1 MYVCIYKRVQ
11 LSPAIHLMHENNS
24 HAWILKFFDV
34 GLFLLEIFTLP
45 RKLWETHVF
54 CFNPKTVLESLMFM
68 FTEVWAVSFSP
79 WVQYIPLQFRS
90 LDSRWRQ
97 AGSRFFMGIFRLP
110 FWAEA
115 FSHWFQLS
123 DFSPSVFHK
132 FWVLPLACRD
142 FVCFGANVRRAS
154 LGTNHLHQLHHL
166 CFAVIPNG
174 AWFVLSEGGWFVV
187 VVAFYVLSSKVA
199 CLRISS

>member
-1 MYVCIYKRVQ
+1 M
-11 LSPAIHLMHENNS
+11 LEFSNS
-24 HAWILKFFDV
+24 LTLASFCWKYS
-34 GLFLLEIFTLP
+34 LFLGIHQT
-45 RKLWETHVF
+45 KAKTHVF

-68 FTEVWAVSFSP
+68 FTGVWAVSFSP
-79 WVQYIPLQFRS
+79 WVHFLLLQVRS
-90 LDSRWRQ
+90 LEFCWRQ
-97 AGSRFFMGIFRLP
+97 AGSRAGVTFMGIFRLP

-115 FSHWFQLS
+115 FSHWLQWS
-123 DFSPSVFHK
+123 DFSPSVLHK

-199 CLRISS
+199 WLRISS